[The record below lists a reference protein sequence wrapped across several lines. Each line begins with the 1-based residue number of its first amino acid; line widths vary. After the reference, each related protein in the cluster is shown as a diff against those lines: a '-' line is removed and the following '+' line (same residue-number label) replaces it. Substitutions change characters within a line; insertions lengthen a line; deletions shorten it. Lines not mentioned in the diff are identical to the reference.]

1 MNLVGLVSPPFLSS
15 FQQADLTTSPS
26 CAIVIAGGHMDSF
39 YKYVGVRGVLA
50 VVVTIAVVAAVFM
63 KYEIDAPMWSLL
75 GLAWGAYFPTNG
87 NSAVK
92 ALTAPK

>member
-1 MNLVGLVSPPFLSS
+1 
-15 FQQADLTTSPS
+15 
-26 CAIVIAGGHMDSF
+26 MDSF

-87 NSAVK
+87 NAVAK
-92 ALTAPK
+92 AVLPPR